1 MASAARFLRK
11 SLTVIAAATGALVV
25 VLAVVTAAGTYA
37 IERGHP
43 PPGRFVDVEGGR
55 LHIVE
60 RGPADAPAVVLLHGA
75 TANLGDPNLALG
87 DRLGERYRVILVDRP
102 GHGWSDRPGGRA
114 AASPARQAEL
124 IHQALTRIGVTR
136 PIVVG
141 HSWSGALA
149 PAYALAFPDDVA
161 ALVLLA
167 PVTHPWPGGVG
178 LINELA
184 AAPVIGQLIA
194 RTVVL
199 PAGYLMMTPALHMI
213 FAPQTPP
220 ADYVARTG
228 ARLVLRP
235 AEFIAN
241 AEDLVDLKA
250 NIAAQAPRYGEIKA
264 PVAIIAGDKD
274 TIVSTDIHA
283 RVLARQL
290 PDATLTVL
298 PGVGHMVNF
307 AAAERIVQA
316 VDAMAGK
323 KGLASPLAK

>member
-1 MASAARFLRK
+1 MAPPPISAIRSLR
-11 SLTVIAAATGALVV
+11 SATGW
-25 VLAVVTAAGTYA
+25 
-37 IERGHP
+37 RS
-43 PPGRFVDVEGGR
+43 
-55 LHIVE
+55 
-60 RGPADAPAVVLLHGA
+60 A
-75 TANLGDPNLALG
+75 TASFSS
-87 DRLGERYRVILVDRP
+87 DRP

-114 AASPARQAEL
+114 ASSPAVQAVL

-149 PAYALAFPDDVA
+149 TAYALAFPDAVA
-161 ALVLLA
+161 GLVLLA
-167 PVTHPWPGGVG
+167 PVTHSWPGGVG

-199 PAGYLMMTPALHMI
+199 PAGYLMMRPAVHMI
-213 FAPQTPP
+213 FAPQAPP

-250 NIAAQAPRYGEIKA
+250 NIAAQAPRYGAIKA
-264 PVAIIAGDKD
+264 PVTIIAGDKD
-274 TIVSTDIHA
+274 TIVSTDIHS
-283 RVLARQL
+283 RVIAAQL
-290 PDATLTVL
+290 PSATLTVL

-307 AAAERIVQA
+307 AAPGRIVEA
-316 VDAMAGK
+316 VDAMA
-323 KGLASPLAK
+323 AVAPRSIN